1 MSNMDVTNSSAVQ
14 SYGLYSTQTTGT
26 NSKGTDKNQSTQTQS
41 SEPNFG
47 DASNVNI
54 STEGMNALQ
63 SVDKAQET
71 KGLPDDQIRALND
84 EVALH
89 EQTMLNLMIQALTEH
104 NQKRQ
109 VWADEGVEKLNFGD
123 TQIDVSSLGLPEV
136 ATTPE
141 EAAKAVGEG
150 GDWSVDAVATRVFD
164 LANAIAG
171 GDPET
176 FRNACC
182 RRGRFQTGGTYVEG
196 RNRRRRYATN
206 HKGHLRRNHAS
217 LRRTRSR
224 TQSYRSRRIILSGS
238 SLTEHRS
245 KNLSSNAAG
254 GFFATKCFIRGLWKI
269 FLLCCK
275 ISALLLSL

>member
-171 GDPET
+171 GDPEKLSAM
-176 FRNACC
+176 RVA
-182 RRGRFQTGGTYVEG
+182 VEG
-196 RNRRRRYATN
+196 GFKQAGLMWKDATGEEDMPQITKDTYAEIMRRFDERAQELN
-206 HKGHLRRNHAS
+206 P
-217 LRRTRSR
+217 
-224 TQSYRSRRIILSGS
+224 
-238 SLTEHRS
+238 TEVVE
-245 KNLSSNAAG
+245 
-254 GFFATKCFIRGLWKI
+254 
-269 FLLCCK
+269 
-275 ISALLLSL
+275 